1 MPGRPAKKG
10 QKYRATIEIKGPQ
23 DLARF
28 RAFKKT
34 LTQALKKVNG
44 KLLNPKKSGKAEADT

>member
-23 DLARF
+23 DKTSF
-28 RAFKKT
+28 TSFKKA
-34 LTQALKKVNG
+34 LKQALDKVNG
-44 KLLNPKKSGKAEADT
+44 KLVNPKKSGKPQSDT